1 MTFRACLKLSFIWLT
16 FQFHWFG
23 SVLFS
28 VCCVG
33 CQVVAPSDMMDGR
46 IGAIKEA
53 LNAGGLGNQ
62 VLCHMPTRTV
72 THLCHALCPSVLHQL
87 ICKLRVVSHAPMCM
101 YVRLIQT
108 VLGSIPTCPGSFSN
122 SSPPVL
128 LPIPMSVG
136 DCDELQCKV
145 CLQFLRSLQRCC
157 KVCSCFW

>member
-1 MTFRACLKLSFIWLT
+1 MSLWLHDFQSLSETVIHLADI
-16 FQFHWFG
+16 
-23 SVLFS
+23 SVLLVWFCSFLS

-87 ICKLRVVSHAPMCM
+87 ICKL
-101 YVRLIQT
+101 
-108 VLGSIPTCPGSFSN
+108 
-122 SSPPVL
+122 
-128 LPIPMSVG
+128 
-136 DCDELQCKV
+136 
-145 CLQFLRSLQRCC
+145 
-157 KVCSCFW
+157 